1 MKMKKLQKII
11 TGTILMSLLIGLFC
25 SPVTVKA
32 NYLGWWDEAIE
43 IPLGDAQH
51 IDSDGYDSEEYF
63 YFYVPATLS
72 VNLNYVS
79 DNTKQ
84 PYEIILYDSNA
95 DCEYYIGKR
104 DDIWKKNPKTRKI
117 SMNKKTTLKKGYYYI
132 DIYDAGT
139 GYTLKL
145 SASLTNKITLSS
157 VKKKSKTSAKIT
169 WKKTSSI
176 TGYQIYRSTSKNGT
190 YKKIKTVSNKTAS
203 MTNTGLKKGKNYW
216 YKVRAYKKIGK
227 KTYYSSFS
235 SKKSVKL

>member
-1 MKMKKLQKII
+1 MKKLQKII

-32 NYLGWWDEAIE
+32 DYLDWWDEAIE

-51 IDSDGYDSEEYF
+51 IDSDGNHHEYF

-79 DNTKQ
+79 DNTDH
-84 PYEIILYDSNA
+84 PYRISLYDSNA
-95 DCEYYIGKR
+95 NSKYSISYY

-117 SMNKKTTLKKGYYYI
+117 LMNKKTTLKKGYYYI

-203 MTNTGLKKGKNYW
+203 MTNTGLKKGKKYW